1 MSTPD
6 IKSPKNKILNT
17 KLLTIAAVI
26 LLVLALLFM
35 ATPLLSP
42 ANSFQ
47 GGGNSNPPF
56 DSQSLPGGQNG
67 FPGQGIDPQGQGIP
81 GQNGVNVPN
90 RQFSG
95 QGGLPGFGLLMGVR
109 GTIVYAIALL
119 ISLAAAAGMFMAKR
133 WGKIMGIIMAV
144 IYGLLALINL
154 LPTLLI
160 SIMGIRNPMN
170 LILSVVHLLLAI
182 AVIVLAAIP
191 AKKNAA
197 PSTLA
202 APPIV
207 PA

>member
-6 IKSPKNKILNT
+6 TKPAKNKILNT
-17 KLLTIAAVI
+17 KLLTVAAVI
-26 LLVLALLFM
+26 LMMLALLFM

-47 GGGNSNPPF
+47 GGSNFDPPF

-81 GQNGVNVPN
+81 GQNGENFTN

-95 QGGLPGFGLLMGVR
+95 QGGLPGFGLLSGVR

-133 WGKIMGIIMAV
+133 WGKILGIIMAV
-144 IYGLLALINL
+144 IYRL
-154 LPTLLI
+154 LPLSI
-160 SIMGIRNPMN
+160 SSR
-170 LILSVVHLLLAI
+170 
-182 AVIVLAAIP
+182 P
-191 AKKNAA
+191 AHQHHRH
-197 PSTLA
+197 P
-202 APPIV
+202 
-207 PA
+207 